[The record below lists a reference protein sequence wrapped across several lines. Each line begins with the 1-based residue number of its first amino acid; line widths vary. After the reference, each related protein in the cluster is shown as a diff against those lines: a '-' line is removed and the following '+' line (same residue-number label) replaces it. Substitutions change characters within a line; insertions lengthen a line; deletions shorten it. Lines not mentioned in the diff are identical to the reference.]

1 MKKHKNNAEL
11 FADARRSLL
20 GNLSVAVW
28 SFLLFSSFTLLLNQM
43 GSSFSFN
50 NRFLTLIANLAAGL
64 VTSVFASMF
73 GIGLA
78 SVFLSFQYNQPAA
91 VRNLFL
97 PFLDN
102 DDRSVRVRFFVTLGE
117 YVSLLPLQ
125 VMFFYIPGDSLSSHI
140 PLLLA
145 IGLVCCIGF
154 VYWVTTY
161 AMVNYLLL
169 DFPELESRRVLVMS
183 RKMMAGNRFRLIRLI
198 LRLLPMHLLGIFSF
212 GLANIWAGCC
222 QHACT
227 AAFYKDMMQAQSRL
241 KNE

>member
-28 SFLLFSSFTLLLNQM
+28 SFLLFASFTILLNQI
-43 GSSFSFN
+43 GSSFSFSN
-50 NRFLTLIANLAAGL
+50 SFLTLVVSLTAGL

-102 DDRSVRVRFFVTLGE
+102 ADRSVRVRFFVTLGE
-117 YVSLLPLQ
+117 YFSLLPIQ
-125 VMFFYIPGDSLSSHI
+125 VMFFFIPRDKLSAHV

-145 IGLVCCIGF
+145 IGLICCIGF

-169 DFPELESRRVLVMS
+169 DFPDLEAWRVLVMS
-183 RKMMAGNRFRLIRLI
+183 RKMMDGNRLRLIRLI

-227 AAFYKDMMQAQSRL
+227 AAFYKDMMQVSG
-241 KNE
+241 K

>member
-28 SFLLFSSFTLLLNQM
+28 SFLLFASFTILLNQI
-43 GSSFSFN
+43 GSSFSFSN
-50 NRFLTLIANLAAGL
+50 SFLTLVVSLTAGL
-64 VTSVFASMF
+64 VTSVFASMI
-73 GIGLA
+73 GIGLS
-78 SVFLSFQYNQPAA
+78 SVFLSFQYNQPAS

-97 PFLDN
+97 PFMEN
-102 DDRSVRVRFFVTLGE
+102 TDRSVMVRFFVTFGE
-117 YVSLLPLQ
+117 YVSMLPVQ
-125 VMFFYIPGDSLSSHI
+125 VIAFFIPRDKLAGHV

-145 IGLVCCIGF
+145 VISICCICF
-154 VYWVTTY
+154 IYWITTF

-169 DFPELESRRVLVMS
+169 DFPDLDARRVLILS
-183 RKMMAGNRFRLIRLI
+183 RRMMEGNRLRLIRLI
-198 LRLLPMHLLGIFSF
+198 LRLIPMHLLGIFSF

-227 AAFYKDMMQAQSRL
+227 AAFYKDMMQAQG
-241 KNE
+241 K

>member
-1 MKKHKNNAEL
+1 
-11 FADARRSLL
+11 
-20 GNLSVAVW
+20 
-28 SFLLFSSFTLLLNQM
+28 
-43 GSSFSFN
+43 
-50 NRFLTLIANLAAGL
+50 
-64 VTSVFASMF
+64 
-73 GIGLA
+73 
-78 SVFLSFQYNQPAA
+78 
-91 VRNLFL
+91 
-97 PFLDN
+97 
-102 DDRSVRVRFFVTLGE
+102 
-117 YVSLLPLQ
+117 
-125 VMFFYIPGDSLSSHI
+125 
-140 PLLLA
+140 LLLA

>member
-1 MKKHKNNAEL
+1 M
-11 FADARRSLL
+11 RRKEGMNVEKEVIKRLDDLTETLQRS
-20 GNLSVAVW
+20 GMNDYIAYLSSTKRVLWV
-28 SFLLFSSFTLLLNQM
+28 
-43 GSSFSFN
+43 
-50 NRFLTLIANLAAGL
+50 NLAAGL

-102 DDRSVRVRFFVTLGE
+102 ADRSVRVRFFVTLGE
-117 YVSLLPLQ
+117 YFSLLPIQ
-125 VMFFYIPGDSLSSHI
+125 VMFFFIPRDKLSAHV

-145 IGLVCCIGF
+145 IGLICCIGF

-169 DFPELESRRVLVMS
+169 DFPDLEAWRVLVMS
-183 RKMMAGNRFRLIRLI
+183 RKMMDGNRLRLIRLI

-227 AAFYKDMMQAQSRL
+227 AAFYKDMIQVSV
-241 KNE
+241 K